1 MENLTF
7 AAIKLDT
14 VNHTKA
20 DPYHMD
26 IILVENGQINDEKK
40 YFFNIEDAVVEASF
54 FADMPV
60 EIIQRSGKTFAEQ
73 WDEIRTTLNASGIIA
88 CFRSGDDFISLQ
100 NTLDKRNLPYPEVAA
115 FEAQNIARRVFPE
128 LADYQFLTICEKVS
142 LDPEHIKACNPHS
155 VAEIIMRS
163 VVLLKM
169 DSLNSLLEHC
179 RIKMG
184 HYSSTGYERPIIGRR
199 LNYVGTKDPKAADV
213 IPDSTV
219 DPDPYNFFYQKNVL
233 FTGSFKN
240 WGFEKKEECWQI
252 IANIGGYPQDG
263 MNSYT
268 NVLVEGIQTSS
279 KKIDGKF
286 TMSGK
291 QKEARKRKEK
301 GQDIEI
307 ISGDIFFDEVFTY
320 IHKK

>member
-20 DPYHMD
+20 DPYRID
-26 IILVENGQINDEKK
+26 IVLVENGQINDPKR
-40 YFFNIEDAVVEASF
+40 YYFNIEDAVVETNF
-54 FADMPV
+54 FADLPV
-60 EIIQRSGKTFAEQ
+60 ESIQRSGKTFAEQ
-73 WDEIRTTLNASGIIA
+73 WDEIRTTLNAFRIIA

-128 LADYQFLTICEKVS
+128 LADYQFLTICEKVG
-142 LDPEHIKACNPHS
+142 LDPEQIKECNPHS
-155 VAEIIMRS
+155 VAEIIIRS
-163 VVLLKM
+163 GALLNM
-169 DSLNSLLEHC
+169 DSLDNLLEHC
-179 RIKMG
+179 GIKQG
-184 HYSSTGYERPIIGRR
+184 YYSSTGYERPTIGRR
-199 LNYVGTKDPKAADV
+199 LNYVGMKDPKAADV
-213 IPDSTV
+213 IADPTV
-219 DPDPYNFFYQKNVL
+219 EPDPYNFFYQKNVL

-240 WGFEKKEECWQI
+240 WGFEKKDECWQV

-279 KKIDGKF
+279 KKVDGKF

-291 QKEARKRKEK
+291 QKDARKRKEK

-307 ISGDIFFDEVFTY
+307 ISGDIFFDEVFPY
-320 IHKK
+320 IKK

>member
-20 DPYHMD
+20 DPYRMD
-26 IILVENGQINDEKK
+26 IILVENGQINDPKR
-40 YFFNIEDAVVEASF
+40 YYFNIEDAVVEANY
-54 FADMPV
+54 FADLSV
-60 EIIQRSGKTFAEQ
+60 ESIQRSGKTFAEQ
-73 WDEIRTTLNASGIIA
+73 WDEIRTTLNAFRIIA

-128 LADYQFLTICEKVS
+128 LADYQFLTICEKVG
-142 LDPEHIKACNPHS
+142 LDPEQIKECNPHS
-155 VAEIIMRS
+155 VAEIIIRS
-163 VVLLKM
+163 GALLNM
-169 DSLNSLLEHC
+169 DSLDNLLEHC
-179 RIKMG
+179 GIKQG
-184 HYSSTGYERPIIGRR
+184 YYSSTGYERPTIGRR
-199 LNYVGTKDPKAADV
+199 LNYVGMKDPKAADV
-213 IPDSTV
+213 IADPTV
-219 DPDPYNFFYQKNVL
+219 EPDPYNFFYQKNVL

-240 WGFEKKEECWQI
+240 WGFEKKDECWQI

-279 KKIDGKF
+279 KKVDGKF

-291 QKEARKRKEK
+291 QKDARKRKEK

-307 ISGDIFFDEVFTY
+307 ISGDIFFDEVFPY
-320 IHKK
+320 IKK